1 MNVTVSLLAK
11 ECSVSALIPA
21 GLVKDVTAVICE
33 TGLLG
38 ETVVAQQHISFFSFV
53 CHLFCVCGMPESLM
67 DF

>member
-38 ETVVAQQHISFFSFV
+38 ETVVAQQHISFFFV
-53 CHLFCVCGMPESLM
+53 RLSLVLCLW
-67 DF
+67 DA